1 MKKIKVSVYITNHNY
16 GKYIKK
22 SIESVLNQTFK
33 NFELIIIDDGSSD
46 NSKRIINEYENNPKI
61 ITIFQKQ
68 KGLNVT
74 NNVAIKQ
81 SKGEYIIRLDA
92 DDWLD
97 KNALKILANYL
108 DKNKDRALVFPD
120 YFEVD
125 SEGIIVNRVK
135 RHNFDKVTL
144 LDRPAH
150 GACTL
155 IRKKYLK
162 EVGMYDENF
171 SCQDGYD
178 IWLRL
183 TYKYKVGNINKP
195 LFFYRRHGN
204 NLTNNK
210 TRILNTRLLMTKKF
224 IKKSFKKKF
233 STLGVIPVRGKMTN
247 SESVAL
253 KKLKSKPLI
262 FWTINNALNSKLL
275 DHIVITSP
283 DKKLLD
289 YLKKIFGKKIKYI
302 LRDKKLGALNTDLY
316 DSLSDVL
323 DKMKKNKKKFDAL
336 MELSIRS
343 PFFSGENIDNA
354 INTIRLFSTDI
365 VIGVTEDDNEFFQH
379 SGKGLRPF
387 RNHET
392 LRLEMESLYRK
403 SNAFNLISVKAFKK
417 RMNIYSKLKIGHTLL
432 DERNSFC
439 LSNETSWKIAQKIY

>member
-1 MKKIKVSVYITNHNY
+1 MKKKIKVTVYITNHNY
-16 GKYIKK
+16 EKFIKK
-22 SIESVLNQTFK
+22 SIESVLDQTYK

-46 NSKRIINEYENNPKI
+46 NSRRIIKEYENNPKVI
-61 ITIFQKQ
+61 VIFQKQ
-68 KGLNVT
+68 KGLNIS
-74 NNVAIKQ
+74 NNVAIRQ

-97 KNALKILANYL
+97 KNALKILTNYL
-108 DKNKDRALVFPD
+108 EKNTDRALVFPD

-125 SEGIIVNRVK
+125 SDGIIINRVK

-204 NLTNNK
+204 NLTNNNA
-210 TRILNTRLLMTKKF
+210 RILNTRLLMTKKF
-224 IKKSFKKKF
+224 INKSFKKKF
-233 STLGVIPVRGKMTN
+233 STVGVIPVRGKMAN
-247 SESVAL
+247 SDSVAL

-275 DHIVITSP
+275 DHIVVTSP
-283 DKKLLD
+283 VKKLLD
-289 YLKKIFGKKIKYI
+289 YLKKILVKK
-302 LRDKKLGALNTDLY
+302 
-316 DSLSDVL
+316 
-323 DKMKKNKKKFDAL
+323 
-336 MELSIRS
+336 
-343 PFFSGENIDNA
+343 
-354 INTIRLFSTDI
+354 
-365 VIGVTEDDNEFFQH
+365 
-379 SGKGLRPF
+379 
-387 RNHET
+387 
-392 LRLEMESLYRK
+392 
-403 SNAFNLISVKAFKK
+403 
-417 RMNIYSKLKIGHTLL
+417 
-432 DERNSFC
+432 
-439 LSNETSWKIAQKIY
+439 

>member
-1 MKKIKVSVYITNHNY
+1 MKKIKVTVYITNHNY
-16 GKYIKK
+16 GKYIKN
-22 SIESVLNQTFK
+22 SIESVLNQSYK

-46 NSKRIINEYENNPKI
+46 NSREIINEYENNTKVTI
-61 ITIFQKQ
+61 IFQKQ
-68 KGLNVT
+68 KGLNIS
-74 NNVAIKQ
+74 NNVAIRLA
-81 SKGEYIIRLDA
+81 KGEYIIRLDA

-97 KNALKILANYL
+97 KNALKILCKYL
-108 DKNKDRALVFPD
+108 DNNKDRVLVFPD

-125 SEGIIVNRVK
+125 DEGVIINRIK

-155 IRKKYLK
+155 IRKRYLK

-195 LFFYRRHGN
+195 LFFYRRHEK
-204 NLTNNK
+204 NLTNNN

-224 IKKSFKKKF
+224 INKSFKKKF
-233 STLGVIPVRGKMTN
+233 STVGIIPVRGKHANNN
-247 SESVAL
+247 SVVL

-275 DHIVITSP
+275 DCIVVTTP
-283 DKKLLD
+283 DKNLLN
-289 YLKKIFGKKIKYI
+289 YLKKFFGRKIKYI
-302 LRDKKLGALNTDLY
+302 LRDKKLGALNTNLY

-323 DKMKKNKKKFDAL
+323 SRMKKNKKTFDAM

-343 PFFSGENIDNA
+343 PFFSGKNIDNA
-354 INTIRLFSTDI
+354 INTMRLFSTDI
-365 VIGVTEDDNEFFQH
+365 VVGVSEDNGEFFNH
-379 SGKGLRPF
+379 SVNGLKPL
-387 RNHET
+387 RNSEM
-392 LRLEMESLYRK
+392 LRLEKESMYRK
-403 SNAFNLISVKAFKK
+403 AEAFNLITVKAFKK
-417 RMNIYSKLKIGHTLL
+417 KMNVYSKLKIGHTLL
-432 DERNSFC
+432 DDKSSFQ
-439 LSNETSWKIAQKIY
+439 LSNEVSWKIAQKIY